1 MKKFERKI
9 RVMVYNYEKENTFYS
24 WKQAIVSE
32 HKTMEVKNLVFH
44 SAESAAEW
52 FLSQPWDKKVWFINI
67 TELLYVDG
75 WCESCLVS
83 SIIDKDSN
91 ISETIVDIKKQRGE
105 SLEELFSSKL

>member
-1 MKKFERKI
+1 MKKFERVV
-9 RVMVYNYEKENTFYS
+9 RVTIYSYEKQNTFYN

-32 HKTMEVKNLVFH
+32 HKIMGVKNLVFH
-44 SAESAAEW
+44 SAESAAER
-52 FLSQPWDKKVWFINI
+52 FLSQPWDKKAWFINI

-75 WCESCLVS
+75 WCEKCLVS

-91 ISETIVDIKKQRGE
+91 ISETIADIKKQRGE